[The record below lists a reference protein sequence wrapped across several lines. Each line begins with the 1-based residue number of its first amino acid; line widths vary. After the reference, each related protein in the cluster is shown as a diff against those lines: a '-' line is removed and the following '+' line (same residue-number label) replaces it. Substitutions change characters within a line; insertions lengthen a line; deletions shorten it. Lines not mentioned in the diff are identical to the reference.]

1 MTSTPTDLRV
11 TPLHGLHRE
20 LGGRLVPFAGWE
32 LPIQY
37 EGVIAE
43 HTACRTAAAL
53 FDVSH
58 MGIVDFGGASPDEV
72 AARLET
78 ITPAGITTLKP
89 GRQRYSLLTTDGG
102 GVIDD
107 CIFAHY
113 GDRLSVVV
121 NASRRD
127 VDLARFRDG
136 LDGLDVI
143 ERTDLALLALQGPQ
157 AAAALGP
164 LLGGSIDGRV
174 DLTEVSFGQHVV
186 TTVTGDD
193 GAPIDDVR
201 IFRGGYTGE
210 DGFELMVDGARAESL
225 ARALLARPEVAPAG
239 LGARDTLRLEAGLAL
254 YGNDL
259 DDTTSPVEAGLVWTI
274 PKRRREA
281 GGFPGHARVATELA
295 DGPSRVRVG
304 LKPQGRRPVRD
315 GAAVTTV
322 DGTPVG
328 TVTSGGFGPTVEGPV
343 AMGYVAPEH
352 AEVGTELVADVRGK
366 PEPITVADLPFTPH
380 RYFRAPTP
388 TPTPGA

>member
-1 MTSTPTDLRV
+1 MDSSTALQT
-11 TPLHGLHRE
+11 TPLHGLHQE

-58 MGIVDFGGASPDEV
+58 MGIVDFAGPDPDTV
-72 AARLET
+72 ATMLET
-78 ITPAGITTLKP
+78 ITPSGITSLQP
-89 GRQRYSLLTTDGG
+89 GRQRYSLLTNDGG

-107 CIFAHY
+107 CIFANY

-127 VDLARFRDG
+127 VDLAHFRAA
-136 LDGLDVI
+136 LPGLDVV
-143 ERTDLALLALQGPQ
+143 ERTDLALLALQGPG

-164 LLGGSIDGRV
+164 LLDPDGLGDLDTEDLDEGGLDR
-174 DLTEVSFGQHVV
+174 LLFGQHAL
-186 TTVTGDD
+186 TGLRLDD
-193 GAPIDDVR
+193 GPVGDVR

-210 DGFELMVDGARAESL
+210 DGFELMIDQDAAEAV
-225 ARALLARPEVAPAG
+225 ARALLGQPGVSPAG

-259 DDTTSPVEAGLVWTI
+259 DSDTSPVEADLVWTI

-281 GGFPGHARVATELA
+281 GGFPGHDRVARELA
-295 DGPSRVRVG
+295 HGPERRRVG
-304 LKPQGRRPVRD
+304 LQPQGRRPVRD
-315 GAAVTTV
+315 GAALTTP
-322 DGTPVG
+322 DGQPVG
-328 TVTSGGFGPTVEGPV
+328 TVTSGGFGPTVERPV
-343 AMGYVAPEH
+343 AMGYVATDH
-352 AEVGTELVADVRGK
+352 ATVGQTLHADVRGK
-366 PEPITVADLPFTPH
+366 TETVVIADLPFTPH
-380 RYFRAPTP
+380 RYHRGT
-388 TPTPGA
+388 